1 MDVHNMGNVA
11 TIGNERGYVMVF
23 VCDLGFSSLK
33 WVYGSEKG
41 KIVSAYRR
49 GHEGLVV
56 GEDALLA
63 SGSSYLK
70 TLEDLVHHYPA
81 FVEEAATVA
90 GVEGRPSLVI
100 GLPYGAWIAE
110 KDKSA
115 GVVTTLTKLFNATG
129 WTDVKILP
137 QGLGGVR
144 LFLGREQVRP
154 GNILAVDIGFNTVIF
169 TMVDGES
176 RSIIYGDT
184 FYKRGVHQMATQLLL
199 PTIRDLAPS
208 RTFTP
213 VEISYLIEQ
222 GYLQYGFDRHDI
234 RGEIEVAAKAYVED
248 ILRDIHGELQ
258 AHLGLKASF
267 ETVLIFGGGAT
278 LIKEIISSKKVSIE
292 ILHDPEYANALG
304 FAQIAS

>member
-1 MDVHNMGNVA
+1 MA
-11 TIGNERGYVMVF
+11 F

-33 WVYGSEKG
+33 WVHGDNKG
-41 KIVSAYRR
+41 RIVSAYRR
-49 GHEGLVV
+49 GHDGLVV
-56 GEDALLA
+56 GEDALLTA
-63 SGSSYLK
+63 GSSYLK

-81 FVEEAATVA
+81 FVEEAASVA
-90 GVEGRPSLVI
+90 RVPTGESLVV
-100 GLPYGAWIAE
+100 GLPYGAWVAE
-110 KDKSA
+110 KDKPA
-115 GVVTTLTKLFNATG
+115 GVVQTLTKVLNASG
-129 WTDVKILP
+129 WPEVRVLP

-144 LFLGREQVRP
+144 LFLSQNQDRA

-169 TMVDGES
+169 TLVEGES

-199 PTIRDLAPS
+199 PAIRDLAPS

-213 VEISYLIEQ
+213 VEISYLIER
-222 GYLQYGFDRHDI
+222 GYVQYGFERHDI
-234 RGEIEVAAKAYVED
+234 SDEIETAAKAYIED

-278 LIKEIISSKKVSIE
+278 LIRDVISARKVAIE
-292 ILHDPEYANALG
+292 ILPEPEFANALG
-304 FAQIAS
+304 FALAEG

>member
-1 MDVHNMGNVA
+1 MA
-11 TIGNERGYVMVF
+11 F

-33 WVYGSEKG
+33 WVHEDNKG
-41 KIVSAYRR
+41 RIVSAYRR
-49 GHEGLVV
+49 GHDGLVV
-56 GEDALLA
+56 GEDALLTA
-63 SGSSYLK
+63 GSSYLK

-81 FVEEAATVA
+81 FVEEAASVA
-90 GVEGRPSLVI
+90 RVPTGESLVV
-100 GLPYGAWIAE
+100 GLPYGAWVAE
-110 KDKSA
+110 KDKPA
-115 GVVTTLTKLFNATG
+115 GVVQTLTKVLNASG
-129 WTDVKILP
+129 WPEVRVLP

-144 LFLGREQVRP
+144 LFLSQNQDRA

-169 TMVDGES
+169 TLVEGES

-199 PTIRDLAPS
+199 PAIRDLAPS

-213 VEISYLIEQ
+213 VEISYLIER
-222 GYLQYGFDRHDI
+222 GYVQYGFERHDI
-234 RGEIEVAAKAYVED
+234 SGEIETAAKTYIED

-278 LIKEIISSKKVSIE
+278 LIRDVISARKVTIE
-292 ILHDPEYANALG
+292 ILPEPEYANALG
-304 FAQIAS
+304 FALDEG